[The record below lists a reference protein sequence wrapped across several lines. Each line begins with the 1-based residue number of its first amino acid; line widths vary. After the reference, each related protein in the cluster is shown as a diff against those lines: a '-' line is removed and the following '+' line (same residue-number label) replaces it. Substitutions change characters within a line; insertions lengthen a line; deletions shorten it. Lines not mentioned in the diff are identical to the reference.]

1 MQTQDGDYQAI
12 DTKGTVLYTLPNDV
26 TPSYKTIYGESTVV
40 VTNGTNQALYSL
52 SEGKLL
58 TEFLYNTI
66 SEFHDGEAMVRQ
78 INRWG
83 IMDTTGKLL
92 TAPTYYYLSYMG
104 EGLYA
109 ARSEDGSVS
118 AVDAGGSLSYR
129 TLSYISGFSELRY
142 GLSWHNT
149 ADGTLIF
156 FRKNGGFAASVKEA
170 ENPTILTENV
180 VCVTQDD
187 TRKYIDLRSGKT
199 LFEQPKS
206 FDLGGGITAKTVH
219 YEKFMGYQQDGTE
232 HGWDVDFPEISG
244 LSDKKV
250 QNTINSEIRSFF
262 LKGPSVT
269 AEYDALEGSYG
280 ASVEGSVLV
289 VWANCESGKGAGSSV
304 WNNCLAF
311 DLHTGTQYT
320 LNDLL
325 TGDYIETVKKLLP
338 DDHAIY
344 LYSYPRISTKGVTYF
359 YNEYES
365 ASRRAY
371 TEEYLLTF
379 EQLSDVLNRNSACY
393 KALMTSYSPK
403 VSAAA
408 TGYSD
413 VSSTCWALQYINTVT
428 ERKLMTGANGKFRPD
443 DKITAAEVC
452 TTIARQRGLS
462 GSGALPAGVRAGEWY
477 SDAVSAVYANGLLE
491 GLSDNFRP
499 TASMTREDAMQLFAN
514 LLQADGTAAMSDAE
528 TAQTLASVK
537 DAGSI
542 SADRR
547 NAVALCMQKGL
558 VQGFSDGMIKPQGT
572 FTRAVVAKLLT
583 TI

>member
-1 MQTQDGDYQAI
+1 M
-12 DTKGTVLYTLPNDV
+12 
-26 TPSYKTIYGESTVV
+26 
-40 VTNGTNQALYSL
+40 
-52 SEGKLL
+52 
-58 TEFLYNTI
+58 
-66 SEFHDGEAMVRQ
+66 
-78 INRWG
+78 
-83 IMDTTGKLL
+83 
-92 TAPTYYYLSYMG
+92 
-104 EGLYA
+104 
-109 ARSEDGSVS
+109 
-118 AVDAGGSLSYR
+118 
-129 TLSYISGFSELRY
+129 
-142 GLSWHNT
+142 
-149 ADGTLIF
+149 
-156 FRKNGGFAASVKEA
+156 
-170 ENPTILTENV
+170 
-180 VCVTQDD
+180 
-187 TRKYIDLRSGKT
+187 
-199 LFEQPKS
+199 
-206 FDLGGGITAKTVH
+206 
-219 YEKFMGYQQDGTE
+219 
-232 HGWDVDFPEISG
+232 
-244 LSDKKV
+244 

-428 ERKLMTGANGKFRPD
+428 ERKLMTGANGKFRPN

-462 GSGALPAGVRAGEWY
+462 GSGTLPAGVRAGEWY
-477 SDAVSAVYANGLLE
+477 SEAVSAVYANGLLE
-491 GLSDNFRP
+491 GLNNFRP
-499 TASMTREDAMQLFAN
+499 TAAMTREDAMQLFAN

-537 DAGSI
+537 DADTI
-542 SADRR
+542 AADRR

-558 VQGFSDGMIKPQGT
+558 VQGFSDGTIKPQGT
-572 FTRAVVAKLLT
+572 FTRAEFAKLLT

>member
-1 MQTQDGDYQAI
+1 MASKILYVSQEIAPYLPDTECSKLVRALTQAMQERGNEIRTFMPRYGCINERRHQLHEVIRLSGMNLII
-12 DTKGTVLYTLPNDV
+12 DDNDHQLIIKV
-26 TPSYKTIYGESTVV
+26 ASIP
-40 VTNGTNQALYSL
+40 
-52 SEGKLL
+52 
-58 TEFLYNTI
+58 
-66 SEFHDGEAMVRQ
+66 
-78 INRWG
+78 
-83 IMDTTGKLL
+83 
-92 TAPTYYYLSYMG
+92 
-104 EGLYA
+104 A
-109 ARSEDGSVS
+109 ARVQIYFIDNDDYFARK
-118 AVDAGGSLSYR
+118 AVLTDAEGHW
-129 TLSYISGFSELRY
+129 F
-142 GLSWHNT
+142 
-149 ADGTLIF
+149 ADNDERAIF
-156 FRKNGGFAASVKEA
+156 FARG
-170 ENPTILTENV
+170 
-180 VCVTQDD
+180 
-187 TRKYIDLRSGKT
+187 
-199 LFEQPKS
+199 
-206 FDLGGGITAKTVH
+206 
-219 YEKFMGYQQDGTE
+219 
-232 HGWDVDFPEISG
+232 
-244 LSDKKV
+244 
-250 QNTINSEIRSFF
+250 
-262 LKGPSVT
+262 
-269 AEYDALEGSYG
+269 
-280 ASVEGSVLV
+280 VL
-289 VWANCESGKGAGSSV
+289 
-304 WNNCLAF
+304 
-311 DLHTGTQYT
+311 
-320 LNDLL
+320 
-325 TGDYIETVKKLLP
+325 ETVKKLLP

-428 ERKLMTGANGKFRPD
+428 ERKLMTGANGKFRPN

-499 TASMTREDAMQLFAN
+499 TAAMTREDAMQLFAN

-558 VQGFSDGMIKPQGT
+558 VQGFSDGTIKPQGT
-572 FTRAVVAKLLT
+572 FTRAEFAKLLT